1 MVERTLDAS
10 KVAFVVRGGAR
21 AEEQQRYL
29 ACLRVPDGMTAEV
42 VTVDGT
48 DAEVATLYNEA
59 QAASDARYKVY
70 LAPDAVI
77 LHETFLAD
85 VLAVFRA
92 APDVG
97 IVGVLGARQLRTD
110 GVFDHA
116 LGLVGRAVVH
126 EEGTVRGKDI
136 VEAYEVVQV
145 LGGGVIA
152 TQVDVPWPE
161 GQFEGTSCLAMATP
175 CRSRRRTG

>member
-1 MVERTLDAS
+1 MNTGNPCRPQGKKPWLS
-10 KVAFVVRGGAR
+10 KTVIGF
-21 AEEQQRYL
+21 
-29 ACLRVPDGMTAEV
+29 CLFYTR
-42 VTVDGT
+42 
-48 DAEVATLYNEA
+48 
-59 QAASDARYKVY
+59 
-70 LAPDAVI
+70 I
-77 LHETFLAD
+77 LSLAD

-97 IVGVLGARQLRTD
+97 IIGVLGARQLRTD

-145 LGGGVIA
+145 LGGGVISRA
-152 TQVDVPWPE
+152 
-161 GQFEGTSCLAMATP
+161 FEPDEKEALL
-175 CRSRRRTG
+175 